1 MCMMNWLNK
10 VNAIQTT
17 DSSNIVKKAD
27 YATKIEETEKKII
40 NHDHDKYITTLE
52 FIMLTTENFEAKL
65 ATKGDI
71 QILMKKFKKKKLLQ
85 MKRKLKGRK
94 KLNDLLGEVK
104 PISTKRLA
112 KKMINGMDTAF

>member
-1 MCMMNWLNK
+1 
-10 VNAIQTT
+10 
-17 DSSNIVKKAD
+17 
-27 YATKIEETEKKII
+27 
-40 NHDHDKYITTLE
+40 
-52 FIMLTTENFEAKL
+52 MLTTENFEAKL

-71 QILMKKFKKKKLLQ
+71 QILMKKFKKKKLRQ

-104 PISTKRLA
+104 LISTKRLA